1 MGYRSD
7 VGIIVAFETRED
19 MEKVIATYK
28 MNPDVQRLDLFAEW
42 SIYHREKS
50 PPQDWGK
57 NELCEVF
64 FLQYKNTDIK
74 WYDDYD
80 DVKAIRYLMEL
91 VESFGEEQDMTYAW
105 KELNVGEDGAIHEGD
120 NHSPRGELVTDQATE
135 LEEFCD
141 DMLMVTHPEIQFG
154 TEYSG
159 NMEIIR
165 EIPNGEKEKVD
176 G

>member
-1 MGYRSD
+1 MGYYSD
-7 VGIIVAFETRED
+7 VGIVVAFNKRDD

-42 SIYHREKS
+42 TIYESDDVH
-50 PPQDWGK
+50 
-57 NELCEVF
+57 
-64 FLQYKNTDIK
+64 FLEYKNTYVK

-80 DVKAIRYLMEL
+80 DVKAIRYLTKL

-120 NHSPRGELVTDQATE
+120 NHSPRGERVTDQATE

-141 DMLMVTHPEIQFG
+141 EWLSVEPATLNCGCDDMMVMHNIKQL
-154 TEYSG
+154 TE
-159 NMEIIR
+159 
-165 EIPNGEKEKVD
+165 EKVD

>member
-7 VGIIVAFETRED
+7 VGIVVAFKTRED

-42 SIYHREKS
+42 SIYESK
-50 PPQDWGK
+50 
-57 NELCEVF
+57 EVC
-64 FLQYKNTDIK
+64 FLQYKNSYVK
-74 WYDDYD
+74 WYDEYD
-80 DVKAIRYLMEL
+80 DVKAIRYLTKL
-91 VESFGEEQDMTYAW
+91 VESFGGEQDMTYAW
-105 KELNVGEDGAIHEGD
+105 KEVNVGEDGAIHEGD

-141 DMLMVTHPEIQFG
+141 DMLMVSHPEIQFG
-154 TEYSG
+154 TDYSG
-159 NMEIIR
+159 NMDTIR
-165 EIPNGEKEKVD
+165 EIPNGEKEEVN

>member
-1 MGYRSD
+1 MGYYSD
-7 VGIIVAFETRED
+7 VGIVVAFNNRDD

-42 SIYHREKS
+42 TIYESDDVH
-50 PPQDWGK
+50 
-57 NELCEVF
+57 
-64 FLQYKNTDIK
+64 FLEYKNTYVK

-80 DVKAIRYLMEL
+80 DVKAIRYLTKL

-120 NHSPRGELVTDQATE
+120 NHSPRGERVTDQATE

-141 DMLMVTHPEIQFG
+141 EWLSVEPATLNCGCDDMMVMHNIKQL
-154 TEYSG
+154 TE
-159 NMEIIR
+159 
-165 EIPNGEKEKVD
+165 EKVD

>member
-7 VGIIVAFETRED
+7 VGIVVAFKTRED

-42 SIYHREKS
+42 SIYEGREV
-50 PPQDWGK
+50 
-57 NELCEVF
+57 C

-80 DVKAIRYLMEL
+80 DVMGIRHLTKL
-91 VESFGEEQDMTYAW
+91 TESLGEAQDMPYAW
-105 KELNVGEDGAIHEGD
+105 KELNVGEDGAIHENSG
-120 NHSPRGELVTDQATE
+120 SSRPTE

-141 DMLMVTHPEIQFG
+141 DMLIVTHPEIHFG
-154 TEYSG
+154 TEHPV
-159 NMEIIR
+159 NMNTIR